1 METGSTQTQSLMP
14 IETPAAEQRAPLR
27 FRAWLD
33 WPRNAIAA
41 AAVIIV
47 VLALALGLGWTSF
60 VALAP
65 LLFILP
71 CAAMMAMCMRH
82 SDKSQ

>member
-1 METGSTQTQSLMP
+1 
-14 IETPAAEQRAPLR
+14 
-27 FRAWLD
+27 
-33 WPRNAIAA
+33 
-41 AAVIIV
+41 
-47 VLALALGLGWTSF
+47 LGLGWTSF